1 MNSEFLS
8 SSVNETKEIAA
19 RLAKTLKRGDIVLL
33 DGDLGAGKTMFTQ
46 GVVDEL
52 SGGKLSANS
61 PTFVI
66 LNIYDTDPKI
76 YHFDLYRVQDVF
88 ELEAIGIEEYLFGE
102 GVCLVEWPN
111 RAYELFKDERVISV
125 KILKVDE
132 NLRKIII
139 ER

>member
-1 MNSEFLS
+1 MDREYLS
-8 SSVNETKEIAA
+8 KSAEETKKIAA
-19 RLAKTLKRGDIVLL
+19 EFARTLKRGDIVLL
-33 DGDLGAGKTMFTQ
+33 DGDLGAGKTVFTQ
-46 GVVDEL
+46 GVVSEL
-52 SGGKLSANS
+52 SGGTLCANS

-66 LNIYDTDPKI
+66 LNIYNTEPKVF
-76 YHFDLYRVQDVF
+76 HFDLYRVEDVF

-102 GVCLVEWPN
+102 GVCLVEWPS

-139 ER
+139 EG